1 MESRSKMGT
10 SIALIFGIVGFIL
23 ALYYIFSV
31 NSGVTHSGGA
41 WFVGLFT
48 LLTIIFSASMYSAK
62 NTTPFVLNLICI
74 IIAGII
80 AIVMGLW
87 WILVC
92 MVISLIGC
100 IIYKASKNN

>member
-31 NSGVTHSGGA
+31 NSVVHHTGSA

-48 LLTIIFSASMYSAK
+48 LLAVIFSASMYGAK
-62 NTTPFVLNLICI
+62 SSPSFILNLICI
-74 IIAGII
+74 VVAGII
-80 AIVMGLW
+80 AICIGLW

-100 IIYKASKNN
+100 IIYKAGKSN